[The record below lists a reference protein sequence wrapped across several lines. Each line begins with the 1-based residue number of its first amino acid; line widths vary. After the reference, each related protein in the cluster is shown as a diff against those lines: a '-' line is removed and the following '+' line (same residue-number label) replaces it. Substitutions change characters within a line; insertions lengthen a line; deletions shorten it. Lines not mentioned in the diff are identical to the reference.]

1 MSAMPDNVL
10 PFEVPKKP
18 KLKLQEPLPDQRK
31 IVVLPFKAVFDKELG
46 AAGVAVLAGLCA
58 FCNRAGITWVSQ
70 RRLAGDLSISQQAVS
85 RQVAKLKK
93 LGYIEVLKKG
103 YSGAR
108 HETVRVIF
116 DPTITGEEAIAMV
129 SNKEDARPPGL
140 IAAEEERLQND
151 VDKEGLKRIAEML
164 KQTFNPT
171 ITPIKK
177 EYQMPQ
183 DKETITVKQMKA
195 KLKPKAHTVV
205 DKPVDNLLHK
215 QPLIQ
220 PEVVNGDNIG
230 LSYNTVFNISNINLI
245 IMNEHKMKVSEA
257 VVKSKVELLLPAYK
271 AEGIEPSDRLLA
283 EGVKHMVLVE
293 SKMNADSA
301 GSVAP

>member
-10 PFEVPKKP
+10 PFEIPKKP
-18 KLKLQEPLPDQRK
+18 RLKLQEPLPDQRK
-31 IVVLPFKAVFDKELG
+31 IVVLPFKAVFDKDLG

-58 FCNRAGITWVSQ
+58 FCNRAGVTWVSQ

-116 DPTITGEEAIAMV
+116 DPTITAEEAIAMV
-129 SNKEDARPPGL
+129 SNVEDARPPGL
-140 IAAEEERLQND
+140 IAAEEERLQKE

-164 KQTFNPT
+164 KKTFNPT
-171 ITPIKK
+171 ITPTQK

-195 KLKPKAHTVV
+195 KLKSKAHTAV
-205 DKPVDNLLHK
+205 DKPVDNSLHK
-215 QPLIQ
+215 QSLIQ

-230 LSYNTVFNISNINLI
+230 LSYNTVFNTISIKLNV
-245 IMNEHKMKVSEA
+245 MNNEQLKQY
-257 VVKSKVELLLPAYK
+257 SKAEIESKIELLLPAYQ
-271 AEGIEPSDRLLA
+271 AEGIEPTEQALVD
-283 EGVKHMVLVE
+283 GIMHMMATQT
-293 SKMNADSA
+293 KMDAI
-301 GSVAP
+301 

>member
-10 PFEVPKKP
+10 PFEIPKKP
-18 KLKLQEPLPDQRK
+18 RLKLQEPLPDQRK

-58 FCNRAGITWVSQ
+58 FCNRAGVTWVSQ

-129 SNKEDARPPGL
+129 SNVEDARPPGL
-140 IAAEEERLQND
+140 IAAEEERLQNE

-164 KQTFNPT
+164 KKTFNPT
-171 ITPIKK
+171 ITPTKK

-195 KLKPKAHTVV
+195 KLKSKAHTAV
-205 DKPVDNLLHK
+205 DKPVDNSLHK
-215 QPLIQ
+215 QSLIQ

-245 IMNEHKMKVSEA
+245 IMNEKKMKVNQA
-257 VVKSKVELLLPAYK
+257 DIKAKLELLLPAYE
-271 AEGIEPSDRLLA
+271 AEGITPTDQALA
-283 EGVKHMVLVE
+283 DGIMHMMATQ
-293 SKMNADSA
+293 SNMDAI
-301 GSVAP
+301 

>member
-10 PFEVPKKP
+10 PFEIPKKP
-18 KLKLQEPLPDQRK
+18 RLKLQEPLPDQRK
-31 IVVLPFKAVFDKELG
+31 IVVLPFKAVFDKDLG

-58 FCNRAGITWVSQ
+58 FCNRAGVTWVSQ

-116 DPTITGEEAIAMV
+116 DPTITAEEAIAMV
-129 SNKEDARPPGL
+129 SNVEDARPPGL
-140 IAAEEERLQND
+140 IAAEEERLQNE

-164 KQTFNPT
+164 KKTFNPT
-171 ITPIKK
+171 ITPTKK

-195 KLKPKAHTVV
+195 KLKSKAHTAV
-205 DKPVDNLLHK
+205 DKPVDNSLNK
-215 QPLIQ
+215 QSLIQ

-245 IMNEHKMKVSEA
+245 IMNEKKMKVNQA
-257 VVKSKVELLLPAYK
+257 DIKAKLELLLPAYK
-271 AEGIEPSDRLLA
+271 AEGITPTDQALA
-283 EGVKHMVLVE
+283 DGIMHMMATQ
-293 SKMNADSA
+293 SNMDAI
-301 GSVAP
+301 

>member
-10 PFEVPKKP
+10 PFEVPAKP
-18 KLKLQEPLPDQRK
+18 RLKLQEPLPDQRK

-58 FCNRAGITWVSQ
+58 FCNRAGVTWVSQ
-70 RRLAGDLSISQQAVS
+70 RRLAGDLGISQQAVS

-116 DPTITGEEAIAMV
+116 DPTITAEEAIAMV

-140 IAAEEERLQND
+140 IAAEEERLQNE

-171 ITPIKK
+171 VTPIKK

-183 DKETITVKQMKA
+183 DRETITVKKMKA
-195 KLKPKAHTVV
+195 EMRKNTIRAV
-205 DKPVDNLLHK
+205 DKPVDNSLNK

-245 IMNEHKMKVSEA
+245 IMNEHKMKVSQADMEA
-257 VVKSKVELLLPAYK
+257 KLALLLPAYK
-271 AEGIEPSDRLLA
+271 AEGIPPTDRLLA
-283 EGVKHMVLVE
+283 EGIVHMVATQA
-293 SKMNADSA
+293 KMDAYSA

>member
-1 MSAMPDNVL
+1 MPDNVL

-18 KLKLQEPLPDQRK
+18 RLKLQEPLPDQRK

-70 RRLAGDLSISQQAVS
+70 RRLARDLNVSQPAIS
-85 RQVAKLKK
+85 RQVSKLKK
-93 LGYIEVLKKG
+93 LGYIEVLRKG
-103 YSGAR
+103 YAGAKN
-108 HETVRVIF
+108 ETIRVIF

-183 DKETITVKQMKA
+183 DKETITVKQMKS
-195 KLKPKAHTVV
+195 KLKPKAHTAV
-205 DKPVDNLLHK
+205 DKPVDNSLHK
-215 QPLIQ
+215 QSLIQ
-220 PEVVNGDNIG
+220 PEVISSDNVG
-230 LSYNTVFNISNINLI
+230 LSKNTVFNISNINLI
-245 IMNEHKMKVSEA
+245 IMNEHKMKVSQADMEA
-257 VVKSKVELLLPAYK
+257 KLALLLPAYK
-271 AEGIEPSDRLLA
+271 AEGIPPTDRLLA
-283 EGVKHMVLVE
+283 EGIVHMVAAQTR
-293 SKMNADSA
+293 MDAYSA

>member
-10 PFEVPKKP
+10 PFEIPKKP
-18 KLKLQEPLPDQRK
+18 RLKLQEPLPDQRK

-58 FCNRAGITWVSQ
+58 FCNRAGVTWVSQ

-129 SNKEDARPPGL
+129 SNVEDARPPGL
-140 IAAEEERLQND
+140 IAAEEERLQNE

-164 KQTFNPT
+164 KKTFNPT
-171 ITPIKK
+171 ITPTKK

-195 KLKPKAHTVV
+195 KLKSKAHTAV
-205 DKPVDNLLHK
+205 DKPVDNSLHK
-215 QPLIQ
+215 QSLIQ

-245 IMNEHKMKVSEA
+245 IMNEKKMKVNQA
-257 VVKSKVELLLPAYK
+257 DIKAKLELLLPAYE
-271 AEGIEPSDRLLA
+271 AEGITPTDQALA
-283 EGVKHMVLVE
+283 DGIMHMMATKT
-293 SKMNADSA
+293 KMDAI
-301 GSVAP
+301 

>member
-10 PFEVPKKP
+10 PFEIPKKP
-18 KLKLQEPLPDQRK
+18 RLKLQEPLPDQRK

-58 FCNRAGITWVSQ
+58 FCNRAGVTWVSQ

-129 SNKEDARPPGL
+129 SNVEDARPPGL
-140 IAAEEERLQND
+140 IAAEEERLQNE

-164 KQTFNPT
+164 KKTFNTT
-171 ITPIKK
+171 ITPTKK

-195 KLKPKAHTVV
+195 KLKSKAHTAV
-205 DKPVDNLLHK
+205 DKPVDNSLHK
-215 QPLIQ
+215 QSLIQ
-220 PEVVNGDNIG
+220 PEVVNGDNMG

-245 IMNEHKMKVSEA
+245 IMNEKKMKVNQA
-257 VVKSKVELLLPAYK
+257 DIKAKLELLLPAYE
-271 AEGIEPSDRLLA
+271 AEGITPTDQALA
-283 EGVKHMVLVE
+283 DGIMHMMATQ
-293 SKMNADSA
+293 SNMDAI
-301 GSVAP
+301 

>member
-18 KLKLQEPLPDQRK
+18 RLKLQEPLPDQRK
-31 IVVLPFKAVFDKELG
+31 IVVLPFKAVFDKDLG

-70 RRLAGDLSISQQAVS
+70 RRLARDLGISQPAIS
-85 RQVAKLKK
+85 RQVSKLKK
-93 LGYIEVLKKG
+93 LGYIEVLRKG
-103 YSGAR
+103 YAGAKN
-108 HETVRVIF
+108 ETIRVIF

-129 SNKEDARPPGL
+129 SNVEDARPPGL
-140 IAAEEERLQND
+140 IAAEEERLQNE

-195 KLKPKAHTVV
+195 KLKPKAHTAV
-205 DKPVDNLLHK
+205 DKPVDNSIYKSSLVL
-215 QPLIQ
+215 
-220 PEVVNGDNIG
+220 PEVIDGDNVG
-230 LSYNTVFNISNINLI
+230 LSKDTVFNTISIKLNV
-245 IMNEHKMKVSEA
+245 MNNKQLKQY
-257 VVKSKVELLLPAYK
+257 SKAEIESKIELLLPAYQ
-271 AEGIEPSDRLLA
+271 AEGIEPTEQALVD
-283 EGVKHMVLVE
+283 GIMHMMATQT
-293 SKMNADSA
+293 KMDAI
-301 GSVAP
+301 